1 MSRFRDRPLF
11 RLALIGA
18 LAASVGLTACGRKG
32 PLDAPPG
39 ASLQGEPQVHIPDL
53 TSTNTNAAPI
63 GSQTTGNNPGV
74 AADGQPQAPKG
85 AKKHIPL
92 DVLLN

>member
-18 LAASVGLTACGRKG
+18 LAASAGLTACGRKG

-39 ASLQGEPQVHIPDL
+39 ASLQGEPQVHIPGL

-63 GSQTTGNNPGV
+63 GSQPTGNNPGV
-74 AADGQPQAPKG
+74 AADGAPKG